1 MSKKL
6 PIKRMS
12 KFFSEEDFD
21 FNVQIGQEY
30 LHGDLNMKLV
40 LYRVDTESTDTD
52 AVYAEV
58 GKDQIKFFPPIEFN
72 ALVKIEPPKNNSYKP
87 GLVRYIEPGNM
98 TVSVYISHLRDLGVD
113 IKYGDFIA
121 YPETEDKIRYYTVA
135 NDGKV
140 TSDNKHNM
148 FGFKP
153 HYRTITCVP
162 AEESEFIGI

>member
-58 GKDQIKFFPPIEFN
+58 GKDQIKF
-72 ALVKIEPPKNNSYKP
+72 
-87 GLVRYIEPGNM
+87 
-98 TVSVYISHLRDLGVD
+98 SHLSSS
-113 IKYGDFIA
+113 
-121 YPETEDKIRYYTVA
+121 T
-135 NDGKV
+135 
-140 TSDNKHNM
+140 H
-148 FGFKP
+148 
-153 HYRTITCVP
+153 
-162 AEESEFIGI
+162 